1 MESFDER
8 AATWDDDPAKWERAR
23 DVAAAIDAAIDL
35 RGDERLL
42 EYGAGTGLVTQAL
55 RDKVGPVTLA
65 DTSAGMR
72 RVIHDKIAAGA
83 ITDATV
89 WDVDLETS
97 DPPDTRF
104 DLIVTVMTLHH
115 IDDIDPVL
123 SRFGDLLTSDGHLCV
138 VDLEHDEQGSFH
150 GPDADVHHGFERD
163 MLTESLRSAGFTD
176 IAYEV
181 CHTIERHGETF
192 PVFLATATP
201 TTTR

>member
-23 DVAAAIDAAIDL
+23 DVAAAIDAALDL

-55 RDKVGPVTLA
+55 RAKVGPVTLA
-65 DTSAGMR
+65 DTSEGMR

-89 WDVDLETS
+89 WDVDLETT
-97 DPPDTRF
+97 DAPDTRF

-115 IDDIDPVL
+115 IDDVRAVL
-123 SRFGDLLTSDGHLCV
+123 SRFRRLLPSAGHLCV
-138 VDLEHDEQGSFH
+138 VDLEHDEHGAFH
-150 GPDADVHHGFERD
+150 GPDADVHHGFERTE
-163 MLTESLRSAGFTD
+163 LTEALEAAGFAD
-176 IAYEV
+176 IVFEV
-181 CHTIERHGETF
+181 CHTIERHGGTF

-201 TTTR
+201 A